1 MGEFR
6 MPSLGADMEFGTV
19 VEWLVAEGDEVSKGD
34 IVAVVD
40 TDKADIDVEIFES
53 GVIDELLVPEGE
65 RVEVG
70 TPLARLRSA
79 ADGEGAP
86 TPAPSTTPSKAE
98 AAEPAEP
105 AEPAETVE
113 PAEPAEK
120 VEPVEPAAPPAP
132 TRTEPAELSPVLR
145 RLAAHLGVDVGGL
158 TGTGP
163 GGAITRDDIES
174 AAGEGAT
181 EREASAAPTTERAAP
196 TGPGTDRTAAMR
208 TAIGELMAR
217 SKREIPH
224 YYVGSD
230 IDVSAAMTHLAERN
244 AARPV
249 GERVLPAALLLKAAA
264 LALREVPELNG
275 TWDDGFRASEHVHLG
290 VAVRLRGGGL
300 VAPALHDADELDAEE
315 LMRRLQDLVQR
326 ARSGRLRS
334 SEMSDPTFTV
344 TMLGDQGVDTVV
356 GVIYPPQ
363 VALLG
368 LGTITD
374 RPWAADGMIG
384 VRPVL
389 RANLSADHRA
399 SDGITGARYLD
410 RFARLLAAPDKL

>member
-1 MGEFR
+1 MAEFR

-19 VEWLVAEGDEVSKGD
+19 VEWLIGEGDEVTKGD

-40 TDKADIDVEIFES
+40 TDKADIEVEIFTS
-53 GVIDELLVPEGE
+53 GVVTELLVPVGE

-70 TPLARLRSA
+70 TPLARIA
-79 ADGEGAP
+79 TDGE
-86 TPAPSTTPSKAE
+86 TP
-98 AAEPAEP
+98 PAEP
-105 AEPAETVE
+105 APAEPSTVE
-113 PAEPAEK
+113 PS
-120 VEPVEPAAPPAP
+120 PVEPAPAAD
-132 TRTEPAELSPVLR
+132 EAPAELSPVLR
-145 RLAAHLGVDVGGL
+145 RLAKHLGVDVGEVA
-158 TGTGP
+158 GTGP
-163 GGAITRDDIES
+163 GGAVTRADIEAA
-174 AAGEGAT
+174 AAGTPVEP
-181 EREASAAPTTERAAP
+181 ERPEADRA
-196 TGPGTDRTAAMR
+196 AAMR

-224 YYVGSD
+224 YYVGRD
-230 IDVSAAMTHLAERN
+230 IDVGAALAFLADRN
-244 AARPV
+244 ATRPV
-249 GERVLPAALLLKAAA
+249 AERVLPAALLLKAAA
-264 LALREVPELNG
+264 LALRDVPELNG
-275 TWDDGFRASEHVHLG
+275 TWDDGFHPADQVHLG

-300 VAPALHDADELDAEE
+300 VAPALHDADRLDVDE

-374 RPWAADGMIG
+374 RPWAVDGLLG

-399 SDGITGARYLD
+399 TDGITGARYLE
-410 RFARLLAAPDKL
+410 RFARHLAAPEEL